1 MIYLILSILASSLI
15 FVIFKLFVKY
25 NVDTL
30 QAIIINYIVAS
41 ISGMI
46 AYSEPVSLSYISD
59 QGWFYGAMVLGVI
72 FISVF
77 NLMAITTQKNGLSVA
92 AVATKMSLAIPIIFG
107 IIVYHES
114 TGVLKI
120 VGIIIALVAVY
131 LTSMKSA
138 EGISITKENL
148 IFPLLVFLGSG
159 IIDTS
164 LKFFETNY
172 VAQNDVPIFSATIF
186 GFAAIVGILTLLY
199 KLIKGSLRLSIKNII
214 AGIGL
219 GVPNYFSIYFLIK
232 ALRYENIDSSTIF
245 TINNVA
251 ILLVST
257 LAGILLFKERLILK
271 NWIGIA
277 LAILS
282 IILVTFSMQN

>member
-15 FVIFKLFVKY
+15 FVIFKLFSKY

-30 QAIIINYIVAS
+30 QAIVINYVVAS
-41 ISGMI
+41 ISGI
-46 AYSEPVSLSYISD
+46 VAYSDPIDISTVSKE
-59 QGWFYGAMVLGVI
+59 GWFYGAMGLGVI

-107 IIVYHES
+107 ILVYHES
-114 TGVLKI
+114 TGIVKI
-120 VGIIIALVAVY
+120 IGIIIALFAVY
-131 LTSMKSA
+131 LTSMKTA

-148 IFPLLVFLGSG
+148 IFPLLVFIGSG

-172 VAQNDVPIFSATIF
+172 VAENDVPVFSASIF
-186 GFAAIVGILTLLY
+186 GFAAIVGICTLVY
-199 KLIKGSLRLSIKNII
+199 KAIQGSLKLSIRNVI

-232 ALRYENIDSSTIF
+232 ALRYDNMDSSTVF

-257 LAGILLFKERLILK
+257 VAGIILFRERLILK
-271 NWIGIA
+271 NWIGII
-277 LAILS
+277 LAIIS
-282 IILVTFSMQN
+282 IILVAFSI

>member
-30 QAIIINYIVAS
+30 QAIIINYVVAC
-41 ISGMI
+41 ISGVI
-46 AYSEPVSLSYISD
+46 AYSEPIDLKNISNE
-59 QGWFYGAMVLGVI
+59 GWFYGAMILGVI

-120 VGIIIALVAVY
+120 IGIIIALIAVY

-138 EGISITKENL
+138 EGISINKENL
-148 IFPLLVFLGSG
+148 IFPLLVFIGSG

-164 LKFFETNY
+164 LKYFETNH

-186 GFAAIVGILTLLY
+186 GFAAIIGIVTLLY
-199 KLIKGSLRLSIKNII
+199 KSITGSLKLSVKNVI

-219 GVPNYFSIYFLIK
+219 GVPNYFSIFFLIK
-232 ALRYENIDSSTIF
+232 ALRYENMDSSTVF

-251 ILLVST
+251 VLLVST
-257 LAGILLFKERLILK
+257 IAGIVFFREKLILK

-282 IILVTFSMQN
+282 IILVTFSI